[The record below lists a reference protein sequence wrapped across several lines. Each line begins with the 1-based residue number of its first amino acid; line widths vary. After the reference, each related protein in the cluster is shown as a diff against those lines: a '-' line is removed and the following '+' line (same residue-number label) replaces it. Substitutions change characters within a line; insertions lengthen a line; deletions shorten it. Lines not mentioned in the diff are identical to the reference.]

1 MDQKKVVESSQKID
15 EVTTKIIVKL
25 PEL

>member
-25 PEL
+25 QEL